1 MQKVVSTSL
10 SNESIDFLKTE
21 ALMKDE
27 SLSSHVRG
35 ILEDTVI
42 KRLVLVDYENVHSL
56 FFDFEPNDKVVVF
69 LGNAQ
74 NQIPIDDVAKM
85 QVLGKR
91 GEYIYTNPCGRPNA
105 LDFCLVYYLGKMRIL
120 NPTWEYVIVS
130 NDAGYDVVIEEL
142 KKEGAKASRLEKVQG
157 LQDYIRITVRELRSI
172 LRPPKTLNK
181 LENFINSGFQDLS
194 IKTRQA
200 ILKYLLENNLVILSG
215 ENVVYNLS
223 P

>member
-1 MQKVVSTSL
+1 MQKISTSL
-10 SNESIDFLKTE
+10 SNESADFLKTE

-35 ILEDTVI
+35 VLEDTVI

-91 GEYIYTNPCGRPNA
+91 GEYIYKP
-105 LDFCLVYYLGKMRIL
+105 L
-120 NPTWEYVIVS
+120 
-130 NDAGYDVVIEEL
+130 
-142 KKEGAKASRLEKVQG
+142 
-157 LQDYIRITVRELRSI
+157 
-172 LRPPKTLNK
+172 
-181 LENFINSGFQDLS
+181 
-194 IKTRQA
+194 RQA
-200 ILKYLLENNLVILSG
+200 KCFRFLPCILSR
-215 ENVVYNLS
+215 
-223 P
+223 